1 MLKTF
6 PLSGA
11 GRVAL
16 FAGVGLAALAA
27 SATPAFAQAAA
38 QTPAGTTAQD
48 CIDENADGICDTTT
62 NADGSDA
69 TGGIVVTGSRIR
81 RPEFDTAEPT
91 QVVSSQYINERAITN
106 VADAINEIPQIRG
119 SVTPNG
125 AQGAFGQGVNFIN
138 NYGLGTNRTLTLVN
152 GRRFVSSNVATLFN
166 QSSYGTQVDLNV
178 VPTAL
183 VDRID
188 IVAVGGAPVYGSDA
202 ISGVVN
208 VITKNKYEGIDL
220 QGTIGITERGDGFR
234 WNASA
239 VVGRNFFDDRLNV
252 TLAYTHDRQ
261 DGILQNDRDFYRDG
275 LGNVTNP
282 TAAQAAGLGRP
293 AGTTAANDGRVNPNI
308 PFDGNSTDSIPGLIL
323 IRDLSIPYLTGG
335 GLITSAPGAA
345 TVPYAFQFDGS
356 GNLIPFDRGIRFPG
370 IYSSGGSREAFRF
383 SNYGQVT
390 SNLQRKI
397 ANAFLT
403 FEISPETVLF
413 FEGTYFNS
421 RGDELVQQPTFNSN
435 LFGGAS
441 GPLTYSID
449 NPFLTAQ
456 ARAALQAQ
464 GVTRFQISRASADLA
479 DLTGYTETDLFRGV
493 FGVRG
498 DVVAFGERNFYYEI
512 YADIGR
518 NTLQDVRQ
526 DLNRQNFINAVNYA
540 SVNGQVTC
548 TTAPTVNGGF
558 AAGGGTPVADPSCVP
573 LNLLGVGRASQAARD
588 YVISQNTTR
597 NRIEQDVFAFNV
609 GGSPFDIFG
618 NEVGVSL
625 GYEHRRE
632 FASFTP
638 SEFEQKGLGRAVAIG
653 ALSGGYNTDE
663 AFGEVNVPLITDR
676 NGISFLNR
684 LEVFGRGRIVNN
696 STNGNFFSWAAGGLL
711 SPIPDVTFRGNFT
724 RSFRAPAVVELFL
737 PISPTF
743 TFVPDLCSPGN
754 RNSGPAPATRNA
766 NCSAFLAKYPN
777 ATPLL
782 ASQAS
787 IPGRSGG
794 NPNLA
799 NEKADSYTFGVVL
812 KPRFLRNFL
821 LSADY
826 IRIDISDPITQL
838 SVAQIASACFDNA
851 TFDTNDPANGNAF
864 CSLIRRDA
872 NGQVVNDPAN
882 PGVTSQFINGN
893 RVLFSGI
900 QGGFDWLINADF
912 ISPSSR
918 FELSGTALFVDQRLN
933 DTTGVA
939 PQRSDGTFGD
949 PKFAGQV
956 NFRYWNDDWGTTVS
970 TNIVGRQIFSRTT
983 SVREIFT
990 YDPYATVNASLY
1002 FNVDKRF
1009 RFTLSVTNLFDRVGQ
1024 EYFGYIIPGSINDAF
1039 GRRYAVSASA
1049 KF

>member
-1 MLKTF
+1 MNVSTLAVRAA
-6 PLSGA
+6 LLAGA
-11 GRVAL
+11 GFVAM
-16 FAGVGLAALAA
+16 AA
-27 SATPAFAQAAA
+27 PAQAQSGTAA
-38 QTPAGTTAQD
+38 PASPAAD
-48 CIDENADGICDTTT
+48 CLDANSDGVCDTT
-62 NADGSDA
+62 NADGSD
-69 TGGIVVTGSRIR
+69 TSTGIVVTGSRIR
-81 RPEFDTAEPT
+81 RPDFETAEPT

-106 VADAINEIPQIRG
+106 VADALNESPQIRG

-125 AQGAFGQGVNFIN
+125 AQGSFGQGVNFIN

-166 QSSYGTQVDLNV
+166 QTSYGTQVDLNV

-188 IVAVGGAPVYGSDA
+188 IVSVGGAPVYGSDA

-208 VITKNKYEGIDL
+208 VITKTKFDGIDL
-220 QGTIGITERGDGFR
+220 QGTTGITEQGDGFR

-239 VVGRNFFDDRLNV
+239 VVGRNFLDNRLNV
-252 TLAYTHDRQ
+252 TLAYTYDRQ
-261 DGILQNDRDFYRDG
+261 DGILQNARSFYRDS

-282 TAAQAAGLGRP
+282 TAAQAARFGRP
-293 AGTTAANDGRVNPNI
+293 AGITAANDGRVNPNI
-308 PFDGNSTDSIPGLIL
+308 PFDGTATDSIPGLIL
-323 IRDLSIPYLTGG
+323 IRDLTIPYLTGG
-335 GLITSAPGAA
+335 GLITSAPGAPG
-345 TVPYAFQFDGS
+345 VPYAFQFDGN
-356 GNLIPFDRGIRFPG
+356 GNLIPFNEGIAFPG
-370 IYSSGGSREAFRF
+370 IYSSGASREAFRF

-390 SNLQRKI
+390 SDLRRNI

-403 FEISPETVLF
+403 FEVSPEAVLF
-413 FEGTYFNS
+413 FESTYFKS
-421 RGDELVQQPTFNSN
+421 RGDELVQQPSFNSN
-435 LFGGAS
+435 LFGGSS
-441 GPLTYSID
+441 GPLTFSID
-449 NPFLTAQ
+449 NPFLTSQ

-464 GVTRFQISRASADLA
+464 GVTRFQISRASSDLA
-479 DLTGYTETDLFRGV
+479 DLTGFSETNLFRGV
-493 FGVRG
+493 LGVRG
-498 DVVAFGERNFYYEI
+498 DVVAFGDRNYYYEI
-512 YADIGR
+512 FADIGR
-518 NTLQDVRQ
+518 NTLRDVRQ
-526 DLNRQNFINAVNYA
+526 DINRQNFINAVNYA
-540 SVNGQVTC
+540 NVNGQIVC
-548 TTAPTVNGGF
+548 TTAPTVNGGY
-558 AAGGGTPVADPSCVP
+558 AAPGGTPIADANCVP
-573 LNLLGVGRASQAARD
+573 LNLLGAGRGSAAARN
-588 YVISQNTTR
+588 YVIAQNTTR
-597 NRIEQDVFAFNV
+597 NRLEQDVFGFNV

-618 NEVGVSL
+618 NEVGFNL

-638 SEFEQKGLGRAVAIG
+638 SQFEQQGLGRSVAIG
-653 ALSGGYNTDE
+653 ALKGGYNTDE

-684 LEVFGRGRIVNN
+684 VEVFGRGRIVNN

-711 SPIPDVTFRGNFT
+711 SPIPDVTFRGNYT

-754 RNSGPAPATRNA
+754 RNAGPAPATRNT
-766 NCSAFLAKYPN
+766 NCTAFLSKFPT

-794 NPNLA
+794 NPGLA

-838 SVAQIASACFDNA
+838 SVAQIASACFDNS
-851 TFDTNDPANGNAF
+851 TFNTNDPANGNAF

-872 NGQVVNDPAN
+872 NGQVVNDPTN
-882 PGVTSQFINGN
+882 PGVTSQFVNGN
-893 RVLFSGI
+893 RILFSGI
-900 QGGFDWLINADF
+900 QGGFDWLINGNF

-918 FELSGTALFVDQRLN
+918 FELSGSALFVDQRLI

-949 PKFAGQV
+949 PKFTGQV
-956 NFRYWNDDWGTTVS
+956 NFRYWNDDWGSTVS

-990 YDPYATVNASLY
+990 YDAYATVNASVY
-1002 FNVDKRF
+1002 FNVDKQF
-1009 RFTLSVTNLFDRVGQ
+1009 RFTMSVTNLFDRIGQ
-1024 EYFGYIIPGSINDAF
+1024 QYFGYTIPGSINDAF
-1039 GRRYAVSASA
+1039 GRRYAVSANV